1 MYRGH
6 AIAVVIPAYNEEQFV
21 ADVIETVPAFVDSI
35 YPVDDCSSDGTW
47 DRIKAAAARLNDTAQ
62 QRPVALADGGDTRR
76 VVPIRHE
83 TNTGVGGAITTGYRR
98 AMEDGHDVVAVMN
111 GDGQM
116 DPSILDRILDPVV
129 TGQAEYAKGNR
140 LQTRAHCAEMSRFR
154 LVGNYILTVLTR
166 IASGYWQLT
175 DPQNGYT
182 AISARALDQLDLDAL
197 YEEYGFL
204 NDVLVRL
211 NVHNMPIAD
220 VSMEAVYGEET
231 SSIQF
236 HRFVPKLS
244 WLLLRNFLWRLGA
257 RYSAGDRTIAL
268 PYLTGIGVSIGLTTS
283 VFVSAVG
290 LTQQAT
296 PGRLLAVFLACLVLF
311 LVGVVQEARQ
321 VTTLKL
327 PNRN

>member
-1 MYRGH
+1 MYKGH
-6 AIAVVIPAYNEEQFV
+6 SIAVVIPAYNEEQFV
-21 ADVIETVPAFVDSI
+21 AEVIETVPAFVDSI
-35 YPVDDCSSDGTW
+35 YPVDDCSTDETW
-47 DRIKAAAARLNDTAQ
+47 ARIRAAATRLNDTTR
-62 QRPVALADGGDTRR
+62 QRPLAVADGGDPRE
-76 VVPIRHE
+76 VIPIRHD

-98 AMEDGHDVVAVMN
+98 ALADGHDVVAVMN

-116 DPSILDRILDPVV
+116 DPSILDHILDPVV
-129 TGQAEYAKGNR
+129 TGKAEYAKGNR
-140 LQTRAHCAEMSRFR
+140 LQTTAHSADMSRFR
-154 LVGNYILTVLTR
+154 LFGNYVLTVLTR

-182 AISARALDQLDLDAL
+182 AISARALEQLDLDAL
-197 YEEYGFL
+197 YKDYGFL

-220 VSMEAVYGEET
+220 VSMKAVYGDET

-236 HRFVPKLS
+236 HRFVPQLS

-268 PYLTGIGVSIGLTTS
+268 PYLSGIATSLGLS
-283 VFVSAVG
+283 VFLLVSAAG
-290 LTQQAT
+290 FTQQAT
-296 PGRLLAVFLACLVLF
+296 PGRWLVVFLACVALF

-321 VTTLKL
+321 VTTLKI
-327 PNRN
+327 PNRS